1 MMKWVL
7 ILLPL
12 VAGCRLSDRP
22 PPEIVGCL
30 TPYQDV
36 AQTWS
41 SVLSMDPQ
49 GDAALIVRVD
59 GQTVCRLF
67 FGDVQ
72 DTTKVYT
79 VSAAKWLTAATV
91 MAVVDEGALSLM
103 TRVSDFYPQ
112 TAAPKSEITVSQLLS
127 HTSGLLWF
135 SRCMGKKEYT
145 LHSCAEQILDS
156 DSHFEPGTGFF
167 YSGPPFTVAGAIA
180 EVAAGNSWAQIFH
193 EKIAEP
199 LGMVNTSYGAQQNPA
214 LSEGDVKSTADDYI
228 RFLQMLLDRGMYE
241 GRRVLSETAVAQ
253 MRHNWTA
260 GVPVVSS
267 PNEDTPYG
275 LGAWLD
281 EVDSMGSG
289 RVMSSPGVAGF
300 IPIVD
305 YGRNT
310 VMVFTGHD
318 ERVWTSA
325 HTILAAVR
333 TAVDRER

>member
-1 MMKWVL
+1 MRRWL
-7 ILLPL
+7 FL
-12 VAGCRLSDRP
+12 VPMALAACRLSDRP
-22 PPEIVGCL
+22 AVEIVGCL
-30 TPYQDV
+30 EPYRDV

-41 SVLSMDPQ
+41 DVLAMDPQ
-49 GDAALIVRVD
+49 GDAALVVRVD

-91 MAVVDEGALSLM
+91 MAVVDEGKLSVM

-135 SRCMGKKEYT
+135 SRCMGRNEYT
-145 LHSCAEQILDS
+145 LQSCAEQILDS
-156 DSHFEPGTGFF
+156 DYHFEPGTGFF
-167 YSGPPFTVAGAIA
+167 YSGPPFTVAGAMA
-180 EVAAGNSWAQIFH
+180 ELATGKPWSQLFR

-199 LGMVNTSYGAQQNPA
+199 LGMTSTSYGAKQNPA
-214 LSEGDVKSTADDYI
+214 LSEGDVKSTADDYAK
-228 RFLQMLLDRGMYE
+228 FAQMLLDRGMYG
-241 GRRVLSETAVAQ
+241 GRRVLSESAVAQ
-253 MRHNWTA
+253 MRRNWTA
-260 GVPVVSS
+260 GVQVVSS

-281 EVDSMGSG
+281 EVDDAGIG

-310 VMVFTGHD
+310 VIVFTGHD

-325 HTILAAVR
+325 RTILAAVR
-333 TAVDRER
+333 AAVDRER